1 MIELK
6 TKVSNEENVEDD
18 DEIGESGESD
28 ESDESDTEE
37 LPGEVS
43 WGRLNRELNTG

>member
-18 DEIGESGESD
+18 DEIDENG

-43 WGRLNRELNTG
+43 WGRLNRELNSG

>member
-6 TKVSNEENVEDD
+6 TKVSNEENVEDY
-18 DEIGESGESD
+18 DEIDENG

-43 WGRLNRELNTG
+43 WGRLNRGLNNG

>member
-6 TKVSNEENVEDD
+6 TKVSNEENVEDY
-18 DEIGESGESD
+18 DEIGESG

>member
-6 TKVSNEENVEDD
+6 TKVSNEENVEDY
-18 DEIGESGESD
+18 DEIDENG

-43 WGRLNRELNTG
+43 WGRLNRELNSG

>member
-6 TKVSNEENVEDD
+6 TKVSNEENVEDY
-18 DEIGESGESD
+18 DEIDENG

>member
-28 ESDESDTEE
+28 ESDTEE